1 MNIIFMSGGAREK
14 ALQYL
19 LRKKENIIAV
29 ITPYLTK
36 KNRRFENV
44 IKTAI
49 EFGIPVFPVKKN
61 DVTPTL
67 KKINYD
73 ILISCGF
80 SYIIDKKAIEKANF
94 AINVHPTLL
103 PKYRGYRSEP
113 YIIIHGETTTG
124 VTIHLLT
131 DEMDK
136 GDILA
141 QKEFKITP
149 FDTTKSI
156 YRKCREIE
164 PPLLYS
170 VIQQI
175 KSGTVQP
182 YSQDESQSS
191 TYNYIRTPKDSEIDW
206 NKPLRDL
213 YNEIRA
219 CDEHDY
225 PAFFYVDG
233 QKVFIKVWRQ
243 KKPQKEEDM
252 I

>member
-1 MNIIFMSGGAREK
+1 MSGGEREK
-14 ALQYL
+14 TLRYL
-19 LRKKENIIAV
+19 LDKNENIIAV
-29 ITPYLTK
+29 ITPCLTE

-49 EFGIPVFPVKKN
+49 EFGISVFPIKKN

-67 KKINYD
+67 KKFNYD

-80 SYIIDKKAIEKANF
+80 SYIIDKEAIDRAKY

-103 PKYRGYRSEP
+103 PKYRGYRSGP
-113 YIIIHGETTTG
+113 YIIMNGETKTG
-124 VTIHLLT
+124 VTIHLLA
-131 DEMDK
+131 DKMDK
-136 GDILA
+136 GDIIA
-141 QKEFKITP
+141 QEEFDISP

-156 YRKCREIE
+156 FRKCREIE
-164 PPLLYS
+164 PPLLHS

-175 KSGTVQP
+175 KSGTIQP

-191 TYNYIRTPKDSEIDW
+191 TYCYMRTPKDSEIDW
-206 NKPLRDL
+206 NKPLKDL

-219 CDEHDY
+219 CDAKDY
-225 PAFFYVDG
+225 PAFFYVEG
-233 QKVFIKVWRQ
+233 QKVFIKLWRQ

>member
-1 MNIIFMSGGAREK
+1 MKIIFMSGGEREK

-175 KSGTVQP
+175 KSGNVQP

-191 TYNYIRTPKDSEIDW
+191 IYNYIRTPKDSEIDW